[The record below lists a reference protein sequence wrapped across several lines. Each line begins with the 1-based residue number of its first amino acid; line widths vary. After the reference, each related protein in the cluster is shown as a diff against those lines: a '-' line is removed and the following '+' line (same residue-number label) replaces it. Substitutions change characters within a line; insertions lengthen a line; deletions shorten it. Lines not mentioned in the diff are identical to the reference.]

1 MRSSSDQSRTIRS
14 MPMMAMW
21 TSGTDV
27 HIRPLPSFS
36 TRQIEPVSATAKLT
50 PETPTPGRQEAGP
63 QPRLRVAGLGRMS
76 ASTGGRASS
85 VNRSATV

>member
-21 TSGTDV
+21 TLGTEV

-50 PETPTPGRQEAGP
+50 PETPTPATRKLSRSRDLGVG
-63 QPRLRVAGLGRMS
+63 GLG
-76 ASTGGRASS
+76 A
-85 VNRSATV
+85 